1 MIIIPHLKH
10 GFGNERLFL
19 PSFCVP
25 FRAPVSASARR
36 NMTHLLRKLNTLQNI
51 NTKQMAI
58 ERKKHKKY
66 MLLDIIDRVLSI
78 FTSLVVFSGA
88 QSKQMTSEDI

>member
-1 MIIIPHLKH
+1 MLI
-10 GFGNERLFL
+10 
-19 PSFCVP
+19 
-25 FRAPVSASARR
+25 R
-36 NMTHLLRKLNTLQNI
+36 NKWQSS
-51 NTKQMAI
+51 
-58 ERKKHKKY
+58 EKKHKKY

>member
-1 MIIIPHLKH
+1 
-10 GFGNERLFL
+10 
-19 PSFCVP
+19 
-25 FRAPVSASARR
+25 
-36 NMTHLLRKLNTLQNI
+36 
-51 NTKQMAI
+51 MAI

-66 MLLDIIDRVLSI
+66 MLFDIIDRVLSI